1 MADTKVMQCDHCG
14 KQAVFIVRGNGTQ
27 HGAKVGDT
35 DTETQELTTW
45 QICECSNC
53 NKPTLEEI
61 IATYQLVETL
71 LTNSNSKATMAFE
84 WHPTT
89 AKRTVLYPGKTP
101 LTNLPKTIEKKYLE
115 ALKVRDIQPSACAV
129 LAGRTLE
136 AICNHEKAAGRTLS
150 DKLNNLMGSDRIPKT
165 LAEMAHQLRQIRNLG
180 AHDADD
186 EVTGED
192 ASIMMDFLDT
202 ILEYLYVAPA
212 KVAAVKARL
221 RKTP

>member
-129 LAGRTLE
+129 LAGRTL
-136 AICNHEKAAGRTLS
+136 S